1 MLSSLIKS
9 LRHAL
14 PLLCP
19 ACLQAQPDSALC
31 SVCQSYLAR
40 VEYPCPSCG
49 APGNS
54 FEVCG
59 ACQQKP
65 PSWDS
70 LHCAWHFEGLSRHL
84 IHQFK
89 YQHNIA
95 AGRALVRLWLT
106 QQSALFKPDALL
118 AVPMHYR
125 KQQQKGFNQ
134 AEWLARQIGEH
145 WSMPQWRGVR
155 RIKAT
160 TALEGL
166 DKRQR
171 RTMLS
176 GAFALTDRPP
186 RSVALVDDVI
196 TSGSTAAELTA
207 LLKNNGCQFVSIWIL
222 ARTPL

>member
-1 MLSSLIKS
+1 MLRSLIQS

-19 ACLQAQPDSALC
+19 GCLQAQRNGALC
-31 SVCQSYLAR
+31 PVCESYLATID
-40 VEYPCPSCG
+40 YPCPSCG
-49 APGNS
+49 APGSS

-59 ACQQKP
+59 ACLKKP
-65 PSWDS
+65 PPWDS
-70 LHCAWHFEGLSRHL
+70 LHGAWHFEGLSRHL

-95 AGRALVRLWLT
+95 AGRALVMLWLAHQT
-106 QQSALFKPDALL
+106 ALFKPDAVV

-134 AEWLARQIGEH
+134 AEWLARQIGAH
-145 WSMPQWRGVR
+145 WSMPQWHGVR

-166 DKRQR
+166 DKGQR
-171 RTMLS
+171 KQMLS
-176 GAFALTDRPP
+176 DAFRLTDRPP
-186 RSVALVDDVI
+186 RSVALVDDVL
-196 TSGSTAAELTA
+196 TSGATAAELTR
-207 LLKNNGCQFVSIWIL
+207 LLKRNGTQFVSIWIL